1 MLDITFYRDD
11 FRRRDA
17 PLAAT
22 STEID
27 FLIEDKKVVII
38 DDVLF
43 SGRSIRAA
51 LTAIQSYGRPENI
64 ELLVLID
71 RRFSR
76 HLPIQPNYRGRQVD
90 AINEERVLVSWKETD
105 KKDAVYIEQNN
116 MDQLSVE
123 HLLGI
128 KYLNTND
135 IDLIFK
141 TADHFKEVINR
152 PIKKVPSLRDI
163 TIANLFFENS
173 TRTKLSFELAEK
185 RLSADV
191 INFSAGQS
199 SVKKGETLIDTVN
212 NILSMKVD
220 IVVMR
225 HGNVGAGVFLSKHVD
240 AKIINAGDGTHEHPT
255 QALLD
260 SYSIREKLGSV
271 KGKKIVIVGDILHSR
286 VALSN
291 IFALQLQGAQVKVCG
306 PTTLIPKYISSLG
319 VEVETNLKKALEWC
333 DVANVLRVQHER
345 MDIKYFP
352 STREYTQLFGI
363 NKEILDNLGKK
374 IVIMHPGPINRG
386 VEITSD
392 VADSDQSIILNQVEN
407 GVAVRM
413 AVIYL
418 LAQQIKR

>member
-1 MLDITFYRDD
+1 M
-11 FRRRDA
+11 
-17 PLAAT
+17 
-22 STEID
+22 
-27 FLIEDKKVVII
+27 K
-38 DDVLF
+38 
-43 SGRSIRAA
+43 
-51 LTAIQSYGRPENI
+51 
-64 ELLVLID
+64 
-71 RRFSR
+71 
-76 HLPIQPNYRGRQVD
+76 
-90 AINEERVLVSWKETD
+90 
-105 KKDAVYIEQNN
+105 
-116 MDQLSVE
+116 QLSVE

-128 KYLNTND
+128 KYLNQTD
-135 IDLIFK
+135 LELIFE
-141 TADHFKEVINR
+141 TASHFKEVINR

-225 HGNVGAGVFLSKHVD
+225 HSNVGAGIFLSKHVD
-240 AKIINAGDGTHEHPT
+240 AKIVNAGDGTHEHPT

-260 SYSIREKLGSV
+260 SFSMREALNSNL
-271 KGKKIVIVGDILHSR
+271 KGKKIVIVGDVLHSR

-291 IFALQLQGAQVKVCG
+291 IFALQLQGAKVKVCG
-306 PTTLIPKYISSLG
+306 PTTLIPKYITSLG

-345 MDIKYFP
+345 MAIKYFP

-363 NKEILDNLGKK
+363 NKEILDNVGKD

-386 VEITSD
+386 VELTSD

>member
-1 MLDITFYRDD
+1 
-11 FRRRDA
+11 
-17 PLAAT
+17 
-22 STEID
+22 
-27 FLIEDKKVVII
+27 
-38 DDVLF
+38 
-43 SGRSIRAA
+43 
-51 LTAIQSYGRPENI
+51 
-64 ELLVLID
+64 
-71 RRFSR
+71 
-76 HLPIQPNYRGRQVD
+76 
-90 AINEERVLVSWKETD
+90 VSE
-105 KKDAVYIEQNN
+105 
-116 MDQLSVE
+116 LSVK

-128 KYLNTND
+128 KYLKPND
-135 IDLIFK
+135 IDIIFK

-185 RLSADV
+185 RLSADI

-212 NILSMKVD
+212 NILAMKVD

-260 SYSIREKLGSV
+260 SYSIREKLGTV
-271 KGKKIVIVGDILHSR
+271 KGKKIVIIGDILHSR

-306 PTTLIPKYISSLG
+306 PTTLIPKHIASLG
-319 VEVETNLKKALEWC
+319 VTVETNLKKALEWC

-352 STREYTQLFGI
+352 SIREYTQLYGI
-363 NKEILDNLGKK
+363 NQEILDNLGKK

-392 VADSDQSIILNQVEN
+392 VADSNDSIILNQVEN

>member
-1 MLDITFYRDD
+1 M
-11 FRRRDA
+11 
-17 PLAAT
+17 
-22 STEID
+22 
-27 FLIEDKKVVII
+27 K
-38 DDVLF
+38 
-43 SGRSIRAA
+43 
-51 LTAIQSYGRPENI
+51 
-64 ELLVLID
+64 
-71 RRFSR
+71 
-76 HLPIQPNYRGRQVD
+76 
-90 AINEERVLVSWKETD
+90 
-105 KKDAVYIEQNN
+105 
-116 MDQLSVE
+116 QLSVD

-128 KYLNTND
+128 KYLNKDDLN
-135 IDLIFK
+135 LIFE
-141 TADHFKEVINR
+141 TASHFKEVINR

-212 NILSMKVD
+212 NILAMKVD

-240 AKIINAGDGTHEHPT
+240 AKIVNAGDGTHEHPT

-260 SYSIREKLGSV
+260 SFSMREALNSDL
-271 KGKKIVIVGDILHSR
+271 KGKKIVIVGDVLHSR

-291 IFALQLQGAQVKVCG
+291 IFALQLQGAKVKVCG
-306 PTTLIPKYISSLG
+306 PTTLIPRYISSLG

-363 NKEILDNLGKK
+363 NKQVLDSLGKK

-386 VEITSD
+386 IELTSD